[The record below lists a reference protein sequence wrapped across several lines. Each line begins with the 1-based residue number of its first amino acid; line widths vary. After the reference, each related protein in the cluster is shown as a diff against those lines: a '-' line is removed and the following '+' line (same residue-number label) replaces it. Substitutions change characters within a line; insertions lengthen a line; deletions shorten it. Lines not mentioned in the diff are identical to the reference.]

1 MKDEFLM
8 TLAHEIRSPLQAI
21 LGWGSLLRGTQL
33 DAKQRDDVLVT
44 IERIVRQ
51 QAELLNGLFDVSR
64 IMAGKMEI
72 EHHPLDLAELV
83 RQAFEDKQFSA
94 RKHGIALSS
103 DAATRVPVV
112 GDRERIHQILT
123 NLLTNAIKFT
133 PGGGRV
139 ALRCFAEAGEGVI
152 TVRDTGEGIP
162 PEFIQHIFE
171 RFSQSD
177 RSRGRRHRGLG
188 LGLSIVYH
196 LVELHGG
203 RVTAESCAPVGGTT
217 MTVRLPLGTAVA
229 VPVVRAPISAPA
241 TRRLLPGLRVL
252 IVEDDDNVRLSTAA
266 FLEMRTAQVTTAAS
280 ADAGVD
286 AFLAAK
292 PDVIVSDLGLPGEDG
307 YGFLRRIRALD
318 IGRDV
323 PVIAFSGHSS
333 TAERDRCLEAGFI
346 AHLVKPV
353 DPEMLVRTLAAV
365 VAHDAVAT

>member
-1 MKDEFLM
+1 
-8 TLAHEIRSPLQAI
+8 
-21 LGWGSLLRGTQL
+21 
-33 DAKQRDDVLVT
+33 
-44 IERIVRQ
+44 
-51 QAELLNGLFDVSR
+51 
-64 IMAGKMEI
+64 MEI

-94 RKHGIALSS
+94 RKHGIALSC

-292 PDVIVSDLGLPGEDG
+292 PDVVVSDLGLPGEDG
-307 YGFLRRIRALD
+307 YAFLRRIRALD

-323 PVIAFSGHSS
+323 PVIAFSGYSS
-333 TAERDRCLEAGFI
+333 AVERDRCLEAGFI

-353 DPEMLVRTLAAV
+353 DPEVLVRMLATV
-365 VAHDAVAT
+365 VAHDAGAT